1 MSLND
6 NSLTNELRKLRKE
19 NTDLKLKNEQL
30 ERKEMV
36 YAQKFMRAKTFNNT
50 TDHPNQINDQEIDD
64 LINKYNTKNDEL
76 NAKLL
81 IITEKLNTFI
91 NEKNF
96 YQNYKEE
103 SLMYKKK

>member
-36 YAQKFMRAKTFNNT
+36 YAQKYMRDKTMINNT
-50 TDHPNQINDQEIDD
+50 ERNNQNKDREIND
-64 LINKYNTKNDEL
+64 
-76 NAKLL
+76 
-81 IITEKLNTFI
+81 
-91 NEKNF
+91 
-96 YQNYKEE
+96 
-103 SLMYKKK
+103 